1 MNHISMRFGA
11 ALLGLALL
19 AAAQAQVSGNAVR
32 IGVLNDQSGLYAD
45 LSGQGSVLAARMAVE
60 DFGGEVLGA
69 PIDILSADHQNS
81 PDIGSSVA
89 RQWIDVSGVDVI
101 VDVPTSSVAL
111 AVQEI
116 TREASRVFLISGAA
130 TTDLTGPACSPT
142 SVHWTYDTYALAV
155 GTGQAVVEEGG
166 DSWFFITADY
176 AFGHSLEENTAR
188 VVEENGGTVLG
199 TIRHPLATADFSS
212 YLLQAQGSGARIIG
226 LANAGTDTTNAIQQ
240 ANEFGIVQA
249 GQQLA
254 GLLLFISDID
264 ALGLEVAQ
272 GLVLTTGFYWD
283 MDDET
288 REWSQRFFDR
298 HGAMPTMV
306 HAGVYSSVMHYLRAI
321 EAAGTDEAQAVVA
334 QMKETPV
341 EDFFARNGTIRP
353 DGRMVH
359 DMYLVEVKSPDE
371 STGRWDYYTI
381 LRTIPGDQAYMPMAE
396 GGCPLVDDTGN

>member
-1 MNHISMRFGA
+1 VN
-11 ALLGLALL
+11 
-19 AAAQAQVSGNAVR
+19 
-32 IGVLNDQSGLYAD
+32 
-45 LSGQGSVLAARMAVE
+45 
-60 DFGGEVLGA
+60 
-69 PIDILSADHQNS
+69 
-81 PDIGSSVA
+81 
-89 RQWIDVSGVDVI
+89 GVDVI

-116 TREASRVFLISGAA
+116 TRETNRVFLISGAA

-166 DSWFFITADY
+166 DTWFFLTADY

-212 YLLQAQGSGARIIG
+212 YLLQAQASGAKVIG

-283 MDDET
+283 MDEQT
-288 REWSQRFFDR
+288 REWSGRFFER

-359 DMYLVEVKSPDE
+359 DMYLVEVKRPDE
-371 STGRWDYYTI
+371 SEGRWDYYTI
-381 LRTIPGDQAYMPMAE
+381 LRTIPGDQAYRPMAE
-396 GGCPLVDDTGN
+396 GGCPLVETTGN

>member
-1 MNHISMRFGA
+1 
-11 ALLGLALL
+11 LGLALL

-288 REWSQRFFDR
+288 RKWSQRFFDR